1 MHVLLH
7 PTALFIF
14 YIETQQPC
22 SHQPKQEK
30 KRGKLEIKLIAQL
43 DREINTACPVEL

>member
-7 PTALFIF
+7 HTALFIF
-14 YIETQQPC
+14 YIETQHPC
-22 SHQPKQEK
+22 SHQSKQEK
-30 KRGKLEIKLIAQL
+30 KRAKLEIKLIAQL